1 MTRRLTGSTRFLLTH
16 ANVAVVLVTTAAT
29 IGGLS
34 FGFRHIDA
42 LQQQAAPVSDD
53 RSLSVPGDAREPRSP
68 SQTAA
73 PGSSTPIIMTPASA
87 PARLGPVKSSTTRA
101 GLGGSAT
108 LESIAARSGPGQ
120 IVMSWRMSGGSGAQ
134 VRARIS
140 GSDGSRPASTC
151 VPTTTGCTFANLT
164 NGVEYTV
171 ELTLLRGTTAVAK
184 QIAKAIPYPAVLSGR
199 TTRLWFDPA
208 QTDNLITD
216 GRRTAPGSAVRH
228 LLDRSGS
235 GSDAG
240 PVSGHNRP
248 TIRLVNG
255 HPALSFEGSS
265 ALSFPASSLPSGDA
279 VSTVYAVAGLN
290 DAEAETRCFGIML
303 TWGGLGRNAARQLHK
318 GCGTS
323 LAFADT
329 FDTWAEA
336 KPTLAWRQ
344 GQAQV
349 IRADFAP
356 SSLQVWLDGISS
368 YTWSQP
374 AGQTMST
381 ARSADGL
388 LGAAPW
394 LASGDGWRGT
404 IAEVIV
410 LSVTPTQAENASIMQ
425 YLQRKWG
432 L

>member
-1 MTRRLTGSTRFLLTH
+1 VIRRLTGSTRFLLTH
-16 ANVAVVLVTTAAT
+16 TNVAVVLVTTVTT

-34 FGFRHIDA
+34 FGLRHIDE
-42 LQQQAAPVSDD
+42 LQQQAAPVS
-53 RSLSVPGDAREPRSP
+53 GDRSP
-68 SQTAA
+68 SAPDGTREPWSLSQTTA
-73 PGSSTPIIMTPASA
+73 PGTPPPIIMTPT
-87 PARLGPVKSSTTRA
+87 PARLGPMKSSTTRA
-101 GLGGSAT
+101 GLAGSAT
-108 LESIAARSGPGQ
+108 LENIAARSGPGQ
-120 IVMSWRMSGGSGAQ
+120 IVMSWRMSGGSGTQ

-151 VPTTTGCTFANLT
+151 VPTATGCTFTNLT

-171 ELTLLRGTTAVAK
+171 ELTLMRGTTAVAK
-184 QIAKAIPYPAVLSGR
+184 QTAKAIPYPAVLSGR

-208 QTDNLITD
+208 ETNNLITNN
-216 GRRTAPGSAVRH
+216 RRTTPGSVVRH

-240 PVSGHNRP
+240 PVSGHNQP

-255 HPALSFEGSS
+255 HPALNFEGHS

-290 DAEAETRCFGIML
+290 DAEAGTRCFSIML
-303 TWGGLGRNAARQLHK
+303 TWGGMGRNAARQLHK

-329 FDTWAEA
+329 FETWGEA

-344 GQAQV
+344 GRTQV

-356 SSLQVWLDGISS
+356 SSLQVWLDGVAS
-368 YTWSQP
+368 YTWSQR
-374 AGQTMST
+374 AGETLST
-381 ARSADGL
+381 ARTSEGM

-394 LASGDGWRGT
+394 LISGDGWRGT
-404 IAEVIV
+404 ISEVIV

>member
-1 MTRRLTGSTRFLLTH
+1 MTGSTRFLLTH
-16 ANVAVVLVTTAAT
+16 TNVAVVLVTTATT
-29 IGGLS
+29 IGALSLGL
-34 FGFRHIDA
+34 RHVDA
-42 LQQQAAPVSDD
+42 FQQQAAPVSGDG
-53 RSLSVPGDAREPRSP
+53 SLSAPGDTREPRSP
-68 SQTAA
+68 RQTGASGTPTPVIMPPA
-73 PGSSTPIIMTPASA
+73 PT
-87 PARLGPVKSSTTRA
+87 PARLGPATSSKTQA
-101 GLGGSAT
+101 GLAGSAA
-108 LESIAARSGPGQ
+108 LEGIAARSGPGQ
-120 IVMSWRMSGGSGAQ
+120 IVMSWRMSGGPGAR
-134 VRARIS
+134 VRAKIS

-151 VPTTTGCTFANLT
+151 VPTATGCTFANLT

-171 ELTLLRGTTAVAK
+171 ELTLLRGTTTTAR
-184 QIAKAIPYPAVLSGR
+184 QTAKAIPYPAVLSGR

-216 GRRTAPGSAVRH
+216 GRRAAPGVAVRH

-240 PVSGHNRP
+240 PVSGRDRP
-248 TIRLVNG
+248 TIQLVNG
-255 HPALSFEGSS
+255 HPALSFAGSS

-290 DAEAETRCFGIML
+290 DAKAQTRCFGSML
-303 TWGGLGRNAARQLHK
+303 TWGGFGHNAARLLHK
-318 GCGTS
+318 GCGTT
-323 LAFADT
+323 LAYADT
-329 FDTWAEA
+329 FDTWDKA
-336 KPTLAWRQ
+336 KPTLAWQQ
-344 GQAQV
+344 GKTQM

-356 SSLQVWLDGISS
+356 SSLKVWLDGVTS

-374 AGQTMST
+374 AGETMST
-381 ARSADGL
+381 ARSSDGM

-394 LASGDGWRGT
+394 NGDGWRGT

-410 LSVTPTQAENASIMQ
+410 LSVTPSQAENASIMQ